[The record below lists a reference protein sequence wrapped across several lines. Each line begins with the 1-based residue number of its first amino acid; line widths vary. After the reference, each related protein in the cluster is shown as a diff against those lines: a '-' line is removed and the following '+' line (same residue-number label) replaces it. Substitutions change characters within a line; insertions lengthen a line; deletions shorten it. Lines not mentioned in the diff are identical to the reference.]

1 MSKIKKKY
9 VKLNSIKT
17 RLITILL
24 LICII
29 PVLVLGFLSYSKS
42 VNILTN
48 KLKITTEQTLSQVNG
63 GINNYFKGIQNTA
76 NMMTNN
82 IDFKE
87 LLIHPEYAPFAKNIL
102 KDVKESNSDLLNVY
116 FGTSTKKILIYPE
129 QKLPDGYDP
138 TSRPWYQNAVNN
150 KGSVAFS
157 NPYKDAGSGKFI
169 ISISKAVE
177 SNGQV
182 VGVISIDI
190 DLTTLSK
197 ELSDIKIGREGYVY
211 ISDNTGIIIAHPDTT
226 KLGTDAIT
234 KISIWDKIKSNNSGF
249 EQYVYDGIPKLACYE
264 TNKASGWKLVAAL
277 NESELLA
284 DTNIIRNLTLVFIL
298 VIGVLAVFISLLVS
312 NSITKHIFN
321 LKDLFEKASNGDL
334 SVRVNI
340 KSKDEFADLGN
351 NFNHMID
358 NISSLIDNVKKSADT
373 IGKTSDAMNA
383 MSNWA
388 GKQESLAQE
397 NKGLLQAIT
406 NNIPAVNGVKPT
418 TMDVWNNINKYKKG
432 EYQPR
437 TSAEKDAMDKYIAN
451 SNDLTNQ
458 KAIYEQKE
466 KEVYQ
471 EMGLDF
477 NKTLSKQ
484 LSGVGSI
491 TIGTGANKTTF
502 TSKEIYEYL
511 KKEKSKIVGKADAQ
525 QLYVDPAT
533 LTEREK
539 QIYNLVQGRYQ
550 GVSYGG
556 AKSTGNTAIDAVINK
571 IAPIAGQN
579 SQIDSEVKRR
589 IGLKMA
595 PITGGFSRE
604 QAGVTF
610 KDGTDKSNFVISLS
624 NIVQSDLKQKTGG
637 ENYDP
642 SNTLKTLTKA
652 KLDDVDFQLARQGDT
667 YVVQVTDKDTK
678 ETHIVPVT
686 AEFVAR
692 TKQLG
697 TKWLSQNVPVADRV
711 LRNAGS
717 TNLTGKFE
725 NSYYSTGLFGGT
737 VQGRRTV
744 TLPVA
749 ADLTYEGGQT
759 FPIFRML
766 DKNGEQLFY
775 QYYDATDPKTFKD
788 VFLPSLNDAKI
799 IGLFKNKYPN
809 IEQLISK

>member
-76 NMMTNN
+76 NMMSNN

-150 KGSVAFS
+150 KGNVAFS

-298 VIGVLAVFISLLVS
+298 VIGVLAVFVSLFVS

-383 MSNWA
+383 MSNETTKA
-388 GKQESLAQE
+388 INEVSLTMDQVAQGTASQAQDINESVESVNSLAQKIENIESLAE
-397 NKGLLQAIT
+397 EMATI
-406 NNIPAVNGVKPT
+406 
-418 TMDVWNNINKYKKG
+418 
-432 EYQPR
+432 
-437 TSAEKDAMDKYIAN
+437 
-451 SNDLTNQ
+451 SNDTNKLSEDGLNVMAILT
-458 KAIYEQKE
+458 
-466 KEVYQ
+466 
-471 EMGLDF
+471 
-477 NKTLSKQ
+477 
-484 LSGVGSI
+484 
-491 TIGTGANKTTF
+491 NKTTEANNS
-502 TSKEIYEYL
+502 TSEVTIVIDDMNKSTAEIGLITDTINSIAEQTNL
-511 KKEKSKIVGKADAQ
+511 LALNAAIEAARAGEAGKGFSVVADEIRKLAEQSTDATKQIQGLIEEITNKSQLAAKTMHTAKTAVEEQTVAVNQTRDIFSKILQSIKSLMVEIQETQTSISETNKNKNDIVGRIQSISAVSEENSASTEEVSASTEEVTAAMHEFTNSANELKLLAE
-525 QLYVDPAT
+525 QL
-533 LTEREK
+533 ENE
-539 QIYNLVQGRYQ
+539 
-550 GVSYGG
+550 
-556 AKSTGNTAIDAVINK
+556 INK
-571 IAPIAGQN
+571 
-579 SQIDSEVKRR
+579 
-589 IGLKMA
+589 
-595 PITGGFSRE
+595 
-604 QAGVTF
+604 F
-610 KDGTDKSNFVISLS
+610 KL
-624 NIVQSDLKQKTGG
+624 
-637 ENYDP
+637 
-642 SNTLKTLTKA
+642 
-652 KLDDVDFQLARQGDT
+652 
-667 YVVQVTDKDTK
+667 
-678 ETHIVPVT
+678 
-686 AEFVAR
+686 
-692 TKQLG
+692 
-697 TKWLSQNVPVADRV
+697 
-711 LRNAGS
+711 
-717 TNLTGKFE
+717 
-725 NSYYSTGLFGGT
+725 
-737 VQGRRTV
+737 
-744 TLPVA
+744 
-749 ADLTYEGGQT
+749 
-759 FPIFRML
+759 
-766 DKNGEQLFY
+766 
-775 QYYDATDPKTFKD
+775 
-788 VFLPSLNDAKI
+788 
-799 IGLFKNKYPN
+799 
-809 IEQLISK
+809 